1 MKAFII
7 PLALSI
13 LCLSC
18 SSSTSPIEL
27 SRAAS
32 EIQKLSG
39 YVPVDPFE
47 YGRPIEIFKN
57 QLPKQKRFTQCNKQ
71 EKLDFLINENVLVS
85 VLENNKGGDLSV
97 SNSFISK
104 KNSSYRVVMDYSKY
118 RTVNA
123 GNCGHGRIGV
133 GLRLV
138 AHIKAH
144 KSNINFADLF
154 ALGLAAESDH
164 ISGTLSIEVIGIKS
178 REITSSIPL
187 PSEINRTSIQQAMQA
202 LSTIKSR
209 IYDRSTEIHPQVIA
223 VKSCGQESGDFK
235 AIIASLSNTAAHPPN
250 WRWGY

>member
-1 MKAFII
+1 MKAII
-7 PLALSI
+7 TSILLSI

-18 SSSTSPIEL
+18 SSSASPVRL

-47 YGRPIEIFKN
+47 YGRPVEIFKN
-57 QLPKQKRFTQCNKQ
+57 QLPKHKRFAQCNKQ

-85 VLENNKGGDLSV
+85 VLENNKGGDLSI

-104 KNSSYRVVMDYSKY
+104 KNSSYRVIMDYSKY

-123 GNCGHGRIGV
+123 GQCGHGRIGV

-138 AHIKAH
+138 AHIRAH

-154 ALGLAAESDH
+154 ALGLAAESNH

-178 REITSSIPL
+178 KEITSSIPL

-209 IYDRSTEIHPQVIA
+209 IYDGSTEIHPQVIA
-223 VKSCGQESGDFK
+223 IKSCGREIGNFES
-235 AIIASLSNTAAHPPN
+235 IIASLSSTKGQVTN
-250 WRWGY
+250 WQWGY